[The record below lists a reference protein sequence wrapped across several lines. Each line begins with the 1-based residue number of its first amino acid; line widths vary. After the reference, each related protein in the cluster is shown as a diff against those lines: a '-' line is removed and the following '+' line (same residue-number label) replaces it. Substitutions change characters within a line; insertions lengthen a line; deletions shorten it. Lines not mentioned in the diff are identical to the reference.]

1 MSRNDKPLTRAARQ
15 ALAAEEVAGAPDP
28 MLRGSEEPTGEDVWV
43 RRPIRSEHRGDMLD
57 LKDMANRLADLSAGH
72 RRTLPLDAETQD
84 VLDLLARSEGAGR
97 RRVLMLAKRML
108 GAVDLVQ
115 LEAALHGDTPAAAR
129 DRECI
134 RWRTRL
140 VGGDDAVLQEFI
152 EAHPGADRQAI
163 RTSTRDAR
171 GTGPA
176 AERARLRLLQLLRD
190 VPAEEASWPRG

>member
-15 ALAAEEVAGAPDP
+15 ALTAELSGPPSPEDTSV
-28 MLRGSEEPTGEDVWV
+28 PTAMESEDVRV

-57 LKDMANRLADLSAGH
+57 LKDMANRLSALSAGH
-72 RRTLPLDAETQD
+72 RRTLPLDEETQD

-97 RRVLMLAKRML
+97 RRVLMRAKLML

-140 VGGDDAVLQEFI
+140 VGGDDAILQEFI

-176 AERARLRLLQLLRD
+176 AERARVRLLQLLRD
-190 VPAEEASWPRG
+190 VPADEPWE